1 MTTLQDAQQF
11 IGRTAVDSEG
21 SKIGQIGQVY
31 LAEQTGEPVWI
42 TVTTGMLGTRQS
54 FAPIH
59 GSALEGDQVRLAV
72 SKDLVKDAPSI
83 DDDGHME
90 ASEQDA
96 LYRHYAAYLSTG
108 QAGGEAGYT
117 DSDYL
122 AGGPAG
128 MRGRHA
134 SGPAADDAMTRS
146 EERLHVGTE
155 NVQAGRARLRKY
167 VVTETV
173 TTSVPV
179 SHEEVRLEREPIT
192 EANRDAALSGPAI
205 SEEEHEVTLHAE
217 RPVVSKDTVPVE
229 RVRLGT
235 ETVTQQ
241 QQVTEQVRK
250 EQIDEPDVDVSPRDT
265 SR

>member
-11 IGRTAVDSEG
+11 IGRTAVDSDG
-21 SKIGQIGQVY
+21 SKIGQIGQIYVDDR
-31 LAEQTGEPVWI
+31 TGQPLWVTI
-42 TVTTGMLGTRQS
+42 TTGRHGTRQS
-54 FAPIH
+54 FAPVH
-59 GSALEGDQVRLAV
+59 GSELEGDQVRLAV

-96 LYRHYAAYLSTG
+96 LYRHYAAYLGTG
-108 QAGGEAGYT
+108 QAGGEAGYPG
-117 DSDYL
+117 SDYL

-128 MRGRHA
+128 ARGRHA

-155 NVQAGRARLRKY
+155 TVQAGRARLRKY

-192 EANRDAALSGPAI
+192 EANQDAALSGPAI
-205 SEEEHEVTLHAE
+205 SEEEYEVTLHAE
-217 RPVVSKDTVPVE
+217 RPVVAKEAVPVE

-235 ETVTQQ
+235 QTVTQQ

-250 EQIDEPDVDVSPRDT
+250 EQIDEPDVDAGPPDT